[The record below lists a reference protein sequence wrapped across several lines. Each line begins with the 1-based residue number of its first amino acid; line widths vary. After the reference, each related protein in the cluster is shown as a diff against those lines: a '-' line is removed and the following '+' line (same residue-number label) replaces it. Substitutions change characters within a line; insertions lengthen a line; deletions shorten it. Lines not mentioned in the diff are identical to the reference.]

1 VDGDTGAGPAVRSRS
16 AGWWASSAEEVQAAT
31 NAVITVIDPPLP
43 HAADGPL
50 AGVRV
55 GLTDNID
62 TAGVRTTCGSAYFA
76 DRVPDLDAEVVSR
89 LAAAGAQQVAKL
101 NMSEFAIGL
110 TSQNSASGPV
120 RNPWAPDR
128 IAGGS
133 SGGGAAA
140 VATGLVDVALGTD
153 TGGSVRV
160 PAAACGVTGL
170 RPGAFVV
177 PDAGAFPVCEL
188 IDTVGPIARDVELV
202 ARTFAVLAG
211 REPRRLQPAPPRRIG
226 VPTPWFDDLDAGV
239 AEVVRAV
246 GRAFADGGTELVPV
260 TVPGIGSALDVLYT
274 MVYAEIADRHQQ
286 RLAAPELLQPETL
299 TRIRVGEGLSEDE
312 RDEALGAQREF
323 QRGLDELF
331 AQVDA
336 LLTPAL
342 PIDVPLAGEREDVLA
357 VTRQIAQ
364 LTAPWSLHAGPT
376 LALPAGPHPVSGM
389 PVGVQLT
396 AAVGGED
403 LLLDAGAWFQQCT
416 SWHQL
421 RPPCTVD

>member
-1 VDGDTGAGPAVRSRS
+1 MSTV
-16 AGWWASSAEEVQAAT
+16 EEVRAVT

-55 GLTDNID
+55 GLKDNID

-110 TSQNSASGPV
+110 TCQNSASGPV

-128 IAGGS
+128 VAGGS
-133 SGGGAAA
+133 SGGSAAA

-177 PDAGAFPVCEL
+177 PDAGIFPVCEL

-211 REPRRLQPAPPRRIG
+211 REPRQLQPGPPRRIG
-226 VPTPWFDDLDAGV
+226 VPALWFDDLDPGV
-239 AEVVRAV
+239 AEVVQAA
-246 GRAFADGGTELVPV
+246 GQAFADGGSELVPV
-260 TVPGIGSALDVLYT
+260 TVPGIGSARDVLYT
-274 MVYAEIADRHQQ
+274 IIYAGLVDLHQQ

-299 TRIRVGEGLSEDE
+299 TRIRVGERVSEDE
-312 RDEALGAQREF
+312 RAEALGAQREF

-331 AQVDA
+331 TQVDA

-342 PIDVPLAGEREDVLA
+342 PIDVPMAGERGDVLMT
-357 VTRQIAQ
+357 TRQIVQ

-376 LALPAGPHPVSGM
+376 LALPAGRHPVSGM

-396 AAVGGED
+396 AAVGNED
-403 LLLDAGAWFQQCT
+403 RLLDAGAWFQQRT
-416 SWHQL
+416 SWHRL
-421 RPPCTVD
+421 HPPCTVD

>member
-1 VDGDTGAGPAVRSRS
+1 V
-16 AGWWASSAEEVQAAT
+16 SSVEEVRAAT
-31 NAVITVIDPPLP
+31 NAVITVIHPPLP

-55 GLTDNID
+55 GLKDNID

-76 DRVPDLDAEVVSR
+76 DRVPDLDAEVVTR

-128 IAGGS
+128 VSGGS
-133 SGGGAAA
+133 SGGSAAA

-177 PDAGAFPVCEL
+177 PDAGTFPVCEL

-211 REPRRLQPAPPRRIG
+211 RVPRQLQPAPPRRIG
-226 VPTPWFDDLDAGV
+226 VPALWFDDLDPGV
-239 AEVVRAV
+239 AEVVQAA
-246 GRAFADGGTELVPV
+246 GQAFADGGSELVPV
-260 TVPGIGSALDVLYT
+260 TVPGIGSARDVLYT
-274 MVYAEIADRHQQ
+274 IIYAGLVDLHQQ
-286 RLAAPELLQPETL
+286 RLAAPALLQPETL
-299 TRIRVGEGLSEDE
+299 TRIRVGERVSEDE
-312 RDEALGAQREF
+312 RAEALGAQREF

-331 AQVDA
+331 ADVDA

-342 PIDVPLAGEREDVLA
+342 PIDVPVVGEGEDVLMM
-357 VTRQIAQ
+357 TRRIAQ

-376 LALPAGPHPVSGM
+376 LALPAGRHPASGM

-396 AAVGGED
+396 AAVGAED
-403 LLLDAGAWFQQCT
+403 RLLDTGAWFQQRT
-416 SWHQL
+416 SWHKI